1 MRMTLDPDATSSF
14 TVELPVFRGPFRA
27 LTDLILDQKVDVCDV
42 PIARVTQEFL
52 HRSAEEVASWN
63 LEEATW
69 CVAAGATP
77 LELKLARLMP
87 RHEEPE
93 EDDILGVSPDLLYA
107 RSLELAAFREATL
120 DISRLLEEAS
130 RSFPHTAGPPPE
142 FSHLYPDVLEGVTPL
157 ELASL
162 ATTALR
168 PPPGLDL
175 SHVTPI
181 TFTVADAIDMVTAQ
195 LGEAGAAS
203 FRQLVAACEDR
214 IQVVVSFLALLE
226 LYRDGKVDLS
236 QAETFGEI
244 EVRWNA
250 LSPTEPGR
258 ST

>member
-1 MRMTLDPDATSSF
+1 MSAEPDRTSSF

-42 PIARVTQEFL
+42 PIARVTEEFL
-52 HRSAEEVASWN
+52 HRSAEEVESWD

-69 CVAAGATP
+69 FVAACALL
-77 LELKLARLMP
+77 LELKVGRLMP
-87 RHEEPE
+87 RQEEPD

-107 RSLELAAFREATL
+107 RSLELAAFREATI
-120 DISRLLEEAS
+120 DVSRLLEEAS
-130 RSFPHTAGPPPE
+130 RSFPRSAGPPPE
-142 FSHLYPDVLEGVTPL
+142 FSHLYPDVLEGVTAG
-157 ELASL
+157 ELASI
-162 ATTALR
+162 AAAALR

-181 TFTVADAIDMVTAQ
+181 TFTVADAIEMVTAR
-195 LGEAGAAS
+195 LGEYGAAGAAL
-203 FRQLVAACEDR
+203 FRELVEGCEDR

-244 EVRWNA
+244 QVRWN
-250 LSPTEPGR
+250 R
-258 ST
+258 